1 MSKRKHTYE
10 RAKRKRRAL
19 RARTAEAREIIA
31 AEAAPEPA
39 PVAKTPRRAKVAA
52 E

>member
-1 MSKRKHTYE
+1 MAKRKHTYE

-19 RARTAEAREIIA
+19 RARLAEAREMKAEMA
-31 AEAAPEPA
+31 AETAAADSAEA
-39 PVAKTPRRAKVAA
+39 PR